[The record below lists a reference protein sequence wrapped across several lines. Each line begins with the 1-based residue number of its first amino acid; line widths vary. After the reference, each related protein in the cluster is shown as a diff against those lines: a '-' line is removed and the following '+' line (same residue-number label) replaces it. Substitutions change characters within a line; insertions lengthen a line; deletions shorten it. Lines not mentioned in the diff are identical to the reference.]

1 MKGGDS
7 IMNTDNLQSTL
18 FVGIDVSSKSNYAY
32 AMDFFGRKLLSLPF
46 SNNQSGADFFI
57 DNIFNC
63 LINNNLK
70 YVVFAM
76 ESTSF
81 YSFHL
86 CCAIAQAPK
95 LLGFV
100 PLTYCLNPKVISAY
114 RESFV
119 CLDKT
124 DPLDSMVIADFA
136 RTGKISSSPFN
147 ASIFVALQRLTRQH
161 LHLVESLNREK
172 NYILSNIFLKFS
184 EFAILDKAE
193 QPFSNKF
200 GATAVSIIQ
209 DFFSPEE
216 IASMPLEDLISYIS
230 EKGKNRFNNPEKVA
244 KLLQKAARDSY
255 RLDKTAY
262 EPINTA
268 IATSFAVI
276 KTLES
281 QLKEL
286 DKAIEKTVK
295 GLHNNEYQCLL
306 SIPGIGPI
314 YAAGI
319 ISEIGFIDRFGD
331 QAKLAKFAGLTWRKK
346 QSGRFTADTTRLTK
360 SGNKYLRYYLTEA
373 VSSIIAHGD
382 KEYSDYYHQK
392 YNEVTKFQHKRAL
405 ALTARKFVRLIF
417 DMLHKN
423 HLYIDKKEMIAS

>member
-1 MKGGDS
+1 
-7 IMNTDNLQSTL
+7 MNTDKLQSTL

-32 AMDFFGRKLLSLPF
+32 AMDFFGRKLLSFAF
-46 SNNQSGADFFI
+46 SNNQPGADLLI
-57 DNIFNC
+57 NNVFNC

-70 YVVFAM
+70 FVVFAM

-86 CCAIAQAPK
+86 CCAIASAPK

-124 DPLDSMVIADFA
+124 DPLDSMVISDFA
-136 RTGKISSSPFN
+136 RTGKITSSPF
-147 ASIFVALQRLTRQH
+147 SSSVFIALQRLTRQR

-184 EFAILDKAE
+184 EFAVLDKSE
-193 QPFSNKF
+193 QPFSDKF
-200 GATAVSIIQ
+200 GATAVAVIQ

-216 IASMPLEDLISYIS
+216 IASTPLEDLISYIS
-230 EKGKNRFNNPEKVA
+230 EKGKNRFSDPEKVA
-244 KLLQKAARDSY
+244 NLLKKAARDSY
-255 RLDKTAY
+255 RLDKAAY
-262 EPINTA
+262 EPINTT

-276 KTLES
+276 QTLEK
-281 QLKEL
+281 QRKEL

-295 GLHNNEYQCLL
+295 GLHSNEYQCLL
-306 SIPGIGPI
+306 SILGIGPI

-319 ISEIGFIDRFGD
+319 ISEIGFIDRFSD
-331 QAKLAKFAGLTWRKK
+331 ESKLAKFAGLTWRKK
-346 QSGRFTADTTRLTK
+346 QSGRFTAENTRLTK
-360 SGNKYLRYYLTEA
+360 SGNKYLRYYLIEA
-373 VSSIIAHGD
+373 VGSMVAHGNQ
-382 KEYSDYYHQK
+382 EYSDYYHKK
-392 YNEVTKFQHKRAL
+392 YNEVTKRQHKRAL
-405 ALTARKFVRLIF
+405 ALTARKFVRLVF

-423 HLYIDKKEMIAS
+423 HLYIDRKEMIKS

>member
-1 MKGGDS
+1 
-7 IMNTDNLQSTL
+7 MNTDKLQSTL

-32 AMDFFGRKLLSLPF
+32 AMDFFGRKLLSFAF
-46 SNNQSGADFFI
+46 SNNQPGADLLI
-57 DNIFNC
+57 DNVFNC

-70 YVVFAM
+70 FVVFAM

-86 CCAIAQAPK
+86 CCAIASAPK

-124 DPLDSMVIADFA
+124 DPLDSMVISDFA
-136 RTGKISSSPFN
+136 RTGKITSSPF
-147 ASIFVALQRLTRQH
+147 SSSVFIALQRLTRQR

-184 EFAILDKAE
+184 EFAVLDKSE
-193 QPFSNKF
+193 QPFSDKF
-200 GATAVSIIQ
+200 GATAVAVIQ

-216 IASMPLEDLISYIS
+216 IASTPLEDLISYIS
-230 EKGKNRFNNPEKVA
+230 EKGKNRFSDPEKVA
-244 KLLQKAARDSY
+244 NLLKKAARDSY
-255 RLDKTAY
+255 RLDKAAY
-262 EPINTA
+262 EPINTT

-276 KTLES
+276 QTLEK

-295 GLHNNEYQCLL
+295 GLHSNEYQCLL

-319 ISEIGFIDRFGD
+319 ISEIGFIDRFSD
-331 QAKLAKFAGLTWRKK
+331 ESKLAKFAGLTWRKK
-346 QSGRFTADTTRLTK
+346 QSGRFTAENTRLTK
-360 SGNKYLRYYLTEA
+360 SGNKYLRYYLIEA
-373 VSSIIAHGD
+373 VGSMVAHGNQ
-382 KEYSDYYHQK
+382 EYSDYYHKK
-392 YNEVTKFQHKRAL
+392 YNEVTKRQHKRAL
-405 ALTARKFVRLIF
+405 ALTARKFVRLVF

-423 HLYIDKKEMIAS
+423 HLYIDRKEMIKS

>member
-1 MKGGDS
+1 
-7 IMNTDNLQSTL
+7 MNTDKLQSTL

-32 AMDFFGRKLLSLPF
+32 AMDFLGRKLLSFAF
-46 SNNQSGADFFI
+46 SNNQPGADLLI
-57 DNIFNC
+57 DNVFNC

-70 YVVFAM
+70 FVVFAM

-86 CCAIAQAPK
+86 CCAIASAPK

-124 DPLDSMVIADFA
+124 DPLDSMVISDFA
-136 RTGKISSSPFN
+136 RTGKITSSPF
-147 ASIFVALQRLTRQH
+147 SSSVFIALQRLTRQR

-184 EFAILDKAE
+184 EFAVLDKSE
-193 QPFSNKF
+193 QPFSDKF
-200 GATAVSIIQ
+200 GATAVAVIQ

-216 IASMPLEDLISYIS
+216 IASTPLEDLISYIS
-230 EKGKNRFNNPEKVA
+230 EKGKNRFSDPEKVA
-244 KLLQKAARDSY
+244 NLLKKAARDSY
-255 RLDKTAY
+255 RLDKAAY
-262 EPINTA
+262 EPINTT

-276 KTLES
+276 QTLEK

-295 GLHNNEYQCLL
+295 GLHSNEYQCLL

-314 YAAGI
+314 SAAGI
-319 ISEIGFIDRFGD
+319 ISEIGFIDRFSD
-331 QAKLAKFAGLTWRKK
+331 ESKLAKFAGLTWRKK
-346 QSGRFTADTTRLTK
+346 QSGRFTAENTRLTK
-360 SGNKYLRYYLTEA
+360 SGNKYLRYYLIEA
-373 VSSIIAHGD
+373 VGSMVAHGNQ
-382 KEYSDYYHQK
+382 EYSDYYHKK
-392 YNEVTKFQHKRAL
+392 YNEVTKRQHKRAL
-405 ALTARKFVRLIF
+405 ALTARKFVRLVF

-423 HLYIDKKEMIAS
+423 HLYIDRKEMIKS

>member
-1 MKGGDS
+1 
-7 IMNTDNLQSTL
+7 MNTDKLQSTL

-32 AMDFFGRKLLSLPF
+32 AMDFFGRKLLSFAF
-46 SNNQSGADFFI
+46 SNNQPGADLLI
-57 DNIFNC
+57 DNVFNC

-70 YVVFAM
+70 FVVFAM

-86 CCAIAQAPK
+86 CCAIASAPK

-124 DPLDSMVIADFA
+124 DPLDSMVISDFA
-136 RTGKISSSPFN
+136 RTGKITSSPF
-147 ASIFVALQRLTRQH
+147 SSSVFIALQRLTRQR

-184 EFAILDKAE
+184 EFAVLDKSE
-193 QPFSNKF
+193 QPFSDKF
-200 GATAVSIIQ
+200 GATAVAVIQ

-216 IASMPLEDLISYIS
+216 IASTPLEDLISYIS
-230 EKGKNRFNNPEKVA
+230 EKGKNRFSDPEKVA
-244 KLLQKAARDSY
+244 NLLKKAARDSY
-255 RLDKTAY
+255 RLDKAAY
-262 EPINTA
+262 EPINTT

-276 KTLES
+276 QTLEK

-295 GLHNNEYQCLL
+295 GLHSNEYQCLL

-319 ISEIGFIDRFGD
+319 ISEIGFIDCFSD
-331 QAKLAKFAGLTWRKK
+331 ESKLAKFAGLTWRKK
-346 QSGRFTADTTRLTK
+346 QSGRFTAENTRLTK
-360 SGNKYLRYYLTEA
+360 SGNKYLRYYLIEA
-373 VSSIIAHGD
+373 VGSMVAHGNQ
-382 KEYSDYYHQK
+382 EYSDYYHKK
-392 YNEVTKFQHKRAL
+392 YNEVTKRQHKRAL
-405 ALTARKFVRLIF
+405 ALTARKFVRLVF

-423 HLYIDKKEMIAS
+423 HLYIDRKEMIKS

>member
-1 MKGGDS
+1 
-7 IMNTDNLQSTL
+7 MNTDKLQSTL

-32 AMDFFGRKLLSLPF
+32 AMDFFGRKLLSFAF
-46 SNNQSGADFFI
+46 SNNQPGADLLI
-57 DNIFNC
+57 DNVFNC

-70 YVVFAM
+70 FVVFAM

-86 CCAIAQAPK
+86 CCAIASAPK
-95 LLGFV
+95 LLGFA

-124 DPLDSMVIADFA
+124 DPLDSMVISDFA
-136 RTGKISSSPFN
+136 RTGKITSSPF
-147 ASIFVALQRLTRQH
+147 SSSVFIALQRLTRQR

-184 EFAILDKAE
+184 EFAVLDKSE
-193 QPFSNKF
+193 QPFSDKF
-200 GATAVSIIQ
+200 GATAVAVIQ

-216 IASMPLEDLISYIS
+216 IASTPLEDLISYIS
-230 EKGKNRFNNPEKVA
+230 EKGKNRFSDPEKVA
-244 KLLQKAARDSY
+244 NLLKKAARDSY
-255 RLDKTAY
+255 RLDKAAY
-262 EPINTA
+262 EPINTT

-276 KTLES
+276 QTLEK

-295 GLHNNEYQCLL
+295 GLHSNEYQCLL

-319 ISEIGFIDRFGD
+319 ISEIGFIDRFSD
-331 QAKLAKFAGLTWRKK
+331 ESKLAKFAGLTWRKK
-346 QSGRFTADTTRLTK
+346 QSGRFTAENTRLTK
-360 SGNKYLRYYLTEA
+360 SGNKYLRYYLIEA
-373 VSSIIAHGD
+373 VGSMVAHGNQ
-382 KEYSDYYHQK
+382 EYSNYYHKK
-392 YNEVTKFQHKRAL
+392 YNEVTKRQHKRAL
-405 ALTARKFVRLIF
+405 ALTARKFVRLVF

-423 HLYIDKKEMIAS
+423 HLYIDRKEMIKS

>member
-7 IMNTDNLQSTL
+7 IMNTQQLQSTL

-32 AMDFFGRKLLSLPF
+32 AMDFFGKKFLSFPF
-46 SNNQSGADFFI
+46 SNNQPGANLFI
-57 DNIFNC
+57 DNVYNC
-63 LINNNLK
+63 LTKNNLK
-70 YVVFAM
+70 FVVFAM

-86 CCAIAQAPK
+86 CCTIANAPK
-95 LLGFV
+95 LIAFSH
-100 PLTYCLNPKVISAY
+100 LTYCLNPKVIAAY

-119 CLDKT
+119 SLDKT

-136 RTGKISSSPFN
+136 RTGKITSSPFN

-184 EFAILDKAE
+184 EFAILDKSE
-193 QPFSNKF
+193 QPFSDKF
-200 GATAVSIIQ
+200 GATAIAVIQ
-209 DFFSPEE
+209 DFYSPEE
-216 IASMPLEDLISYIS
+216 IASIPLEELISYLMK
-230 EKGKNRFNNPEKVA
+230 KGHSRFKEPERVA

-255 RLDKTAY
+255 RLDQAAY
-262 EPINTA
+262 EPINIA
-268 IATSFAVI
+268 IATSYAVI
-276 KTLES
+276 QTLEK

-286 DKAIEKTVK
+286 DKTIEKTVK
-295 GLHNNEYQCLL
+295 GLHSNEYQCLL

-319 ISEIGFIDRFGD
+319 ISEIGFISRFNNS
-331 QAKLAKFAGLTWRKK
+331 AKLAKFAGLTWRKK
-346 QSGRFTADTTRLTK
+346 QSGRFTAENTKLTK

-373 VSSIIAHGD
+373 VGSLVAHGNQ
-382 KEYSDYYHQK
+382 EYSNFYHKK
-392 YNEVTKFQHKRAL
+392 YNEVTNHQHKRAL

-423 HLYIDKKEMIAS
+423 HLYIDRKVVIDS

>member
-1 MKGGDS
+1 
-7 IMNTDNLQSTL
+7 MNTDKLQSTL

-32 AMDFFGRKLLSLPF
+32 AMDFLGRKLLSFAF
-46 SNNQSGADFFI
+46 SNNQPGADLLI
-57 DNIFNC
+57 DNVFNC

-70 YVVFAM
+70 FVVFAM

-86 CCAIAQAPK
+86 CCAIASAPK

-124 DPLDSMVIADFA
+124 DPLDSMVISDFA
-136 RTGKISSSPFN
+136 RTGKITSSPF
-147 ASIFVALQRLTRQH
+147 SSSVFIALQRLTRQR

-184 EFAILDKAE
+184 EFAVLDKSE
-193 QPFSNKF
+193 QPFSDKF
-200 GATAVSIIQ
+200 GATAVAVIQ

-216 IASMPLEDLISYIS
+216 IASTPLEDLISYIS
-230 EKGKNRFNNPEKVA
+230 EKGKNRFSDPEKVA
-244 KLLQKAARDSY
+244 NLLKKAARDSY
-255 RLDKTAY
+255 RLDKAAY
-262 EPINTA
+262 EPINTT

-276 KTLES
+276 QTLEK

-295 GLHNNEYQCLL
+295 GLHSNEYQCLL

-319 ISEIGFIDRFGD
+319 ISEIGFIDRFSD
-331 QAKLAKFAGLTWRKK
+331 ESKLAKFAGLTWRKK
-346 QSGRFTADTTRLTK
+346 QSGRFTAENTRLTK
-360 SGNKYLRYYLTEA
+360 SGNKYLRYYLIEA
-373 VSSIIAHGD
+373 VGSMVAHGNQ
-382 KEYSDYYHQK
+382 EYSDYYHKK
-392 YNEVTKFQHKRAL
+392 YNEVTKRQHKRAL
-405 ALTARKFVRLIF
+405 ALTARKFVRLVF

-423 HLYIDKKEMIAS
+423 HLYIDRKEMIKS

>member
-1 MKGGDS
+1 MDPNK
-7 IMNTDNLQSTL
+7 LQSTL
-18 FVGIDVSSKSNYAY
+18 FVGIDVSSQSNYAC
-32 AMDFFGRKLLSLPF
+32 AMDFFGKKLLSMPF
-46 SNNQSGADFFI
+46 SNNQPGADLFI
-57 DNIFNC
+57 DNVFDC
-63 LINNNLK
+63 LNKRNLK
-70 YVVFAM
+70 FVVFAM

-86 CCAIAQAPK
+86 CCAIASAPK
-95 LLGFV
+95 LLGFF
-100 PLTYCLNPKVISAY
+100 PLTYCLNPKIISAY

-136 RTGKISSSPFN
+136 RTGKITSSPFN
-147 ASIFVALQRLTRQH
+147 ASVFIALQRLTRQH
-161 LHLVESLNREK
+161 LHLIESLNREK

-184 EFAILDKAE
+184 EFAVLDKSE

-200 GATAVSIIQ
+200 GATAVAVIQ

-216 IASMPLEDLISYIS
+216 IASTPLEDLISYIMK
-230 EKGKNRFNNPEKVA
+230 KGKNRFNDPEKVA

-276 KTLES
+276 QTLEK

-295 GLHNNEYQCLL
+295 GLHSNEYQCLL
-306 SIPGIGPI
+306 SIPGIGPV

-319 ISEIGFIDRFGD
+319 ISEIGFIDRFTNS
-331 QAKLAKFAGLTWRKK
+331 AKLAKFAGLTWRKK
-346 QSGRFTADTTRLTK
+346 QSGRYTAENTNLTK
-360 SGNKYLRYYLTEA
+360 SGNKYLRYYLVEA
-373 VSSIIAHGD
+373 VGSIVAHGD
-382 KEYSDYYHQK
+382 KEYSDFYHK
-392 YNEVTKFQHKRAL
+392 KFNEVAKFQHKRAL
-405 ALTARKFVRLIF
+405 ALTTRKFVRLIF

-423 HLYIDKKEMIAS
+423 HLYVDRKEMVELT